1 MKLRIR
7 SHSQCDREELRAL
20 LIDAAD
26 ELVGTDNCLLEA
38 QLPWDGHPILLTD
51 ANRHPVLVS
60 FDLLNSQA
68 ALLSGLHGT
77 DQLAAALPWI
87 NRVYRQ
93 LEQRHKPPRLV
104 VVTGEPPPGSQA
116 VLRASGPALSLFSCK
131 VLSVNGDTGILLE
144 PLNEARLNLQLNGA
158 PTAVK
163 AVATPAPVMTPAPES
178 AADTLPPLTED
189 ERSYFQQL

>member
-7 SHSQCDREELRAL
+7 SHSQCDREELRTL

-26 ELVGTDNCLLEA
+26 ELVGADNCLLEA
-38 QLPWDGHPILLTD
+38 QLPWDGHPILLAD
-51 ANRHPVLVS
+51 AHRHPVLVS
-60 FDLLNSQA
+60 FDLAHSQA

-87 NRVYRQ
+87 NQVYRQ
-93 LEQRHKPPRLV
+93 LEKRHKPPRLV
-104 VVTGEPPPGSQA
+104 VVTGEPPPGSEA
-116 VLRASGPALSLFSCK
+116 VLRASGPALSLFSCR
-131 VLSVNGDTGILLE
+131 VLSVNGDTGVLLE
-144 PLNEARLNLQLNGA
+144 PLNESRVNLQRNGA
-158 PTAVK
+158 ATAVE
-163 AVATPAPVMTPAPES
+163 AVAMSAPAVKRAPAS

>member
-7 SHSQCDREELRAL
+7 SHSQCDREELRTL

-26 ELVGTDNCLLEA
+26 ELVGADNFLLES
-38 QLPWDGHPILLTD
+38 QLPWDGHPILLAD
-51 ANRHPVLVS
+51 AHRHPVLVS
-60 FDLLNSQA
+60 FDLANSQA

-87 NRVYRQ
+87 NQVYRQ
-93 LEQRHKPPRLV
+93 LEHRHKPPRLV
-104 VVTGEPPPGSQA
+104 VVTGEPPPGSAA

-131 VLSVNGDTGILLE
+131 VLSVNGDTGVLLE
-144 PLNEARLNLQLNGA
+144 PLNEARADLQPNAA
-158 PTAVK
+158 PTAAV
-163 AVATPAPVMTPAPES
+163 AVATPAPVVTPTPAS
-178 AADTLPPLTED
+178 ATDTLPPLTED